1 MFAQELYCNDPKL
14 IQSYVL
20 SALRPDG
27 AAYYVKPRGNDGD
40 NSEVHYWSYVLLTN
54 TDSFIHMQPE
64 GFFQT
69 DLILSTARAFLPHAT
84 KSIMHPLISSENPP
98 IGLYALI
105 LTAVC
110 HLLAA

>member
-1 MFAQELYCNDPKL
+1 MFAQEPYHNDPKL

-20 SALRPDG
+20 LALRPDG
-27 AAYYVKPRGNDGD
+27 AAYYAKPRGNDGD

-54 TDSFIHMQPE
+54 ADSFVPMQLE

-69 DLILSTARAFLPHAT
+69 DLILSTAQAFLPHAA
-84 KSIMHPLISSENPP
+84 KSIMHPPISPENPL